1 MKLFQFAVIGLA
13 TAGQKFE
20 TNEAERACM
29 SACKDD
35 SECHGQ
41 SLVEGP
47 TECIQE
53 CRDQCVATRKTQI
66 KQHLGARTNHKK
78 IARKAENTKVRAEH
92 RQLEKA
98 INPKPMIKNF
108 HELYEEGDVP
118 RKFIACL
125 RNERD
130 KLACEGHDQELW
142 DCKRAMVETCLDRSD
157 DFANLG
163 SARLVALVQEFRS
176 SIEESQ
182 AAVARKSMEM
192 DVTPAPTTDP
202 NSLTDMKQNKKGKTK
217 VSHMVKK
224 LKHNKTGKQN
234 ICVDGECAAVE
245 VEAKEEVAA
254 ENEPVYEDEE
264 EEQSAEPVYEDEE
277 ESEEPEE
284 IVYEDEEEAEDAPVE
299 QIMENDWSDLNQVH
313 KEEEEVEPE
322 NEDKWRKAVQNPQ
335 ALYSYVGNGGSKGVN
350 GGKNLKAKLDQ
361 KRTEVVHMDRMNKD
375 QFIDEMCRCRTSM
388 EHYRVKNYLVKTGE
402 ISDWKHKEDVCK
414 WCAYPKSKK
423 CWMCQNHWKKAT
435 DNFHGPDKA
444 HRVRNEQIDMS
455 CYIYV
460 KAVKNGKFSPMNS
473 KHTDPCPMHQ
483 LNFGKYNEWH
493 SEGDFGKSFTTYKEL
508 HHQNGKNSKG
518 NKSD

>member
-1 MKLFQFAVIGLA
+1 
-13 TAGQKFE
+13 
-20 TNEAERACM
+20 
-29 SACKDD
+29 
-35 SECHGQ
+35 
-41 SLVEGP
+41 
-47 TECIQE
+47 
-53 CRDQCVATRKTQI
+53 
-66 KQHLGARTNHKK
+66 
-78 IARKAENTKVRAEH
+78 
-92 RQLEKA
+92 
-98 INPKPMIKNF
+98 
-108 HELYEEGDVP
+108 
-118 RKFIACL
+118 
-125 RNERD
+125 
-130 KLACEGHDQELW
+130 
-142 DCKRAMVETCLDRSD
+142 MVETCLDRSD

-335 ALYSYVGNGGSKGVN
+335 ALYSYVGNGGSKGVMSPFYFFV
-350 GGKNLKAKLDQ
+350 L
-361 KRTEVVHMDRMNKD
+361 
-375 QFIDEMCRCRTSM
+375 
-388 EHYRVKNYLVKTGE
+388 
-402 ISDWKHKEDVCK
+402 ISFFFKIYTNEK
-414 WCAYPKSKK
+414 KSKIIQTKYSDDKYAEEK
-423 CWMCQNHWKKAT
+423 CFPLSFNCSDCPFFFSVVCFSNKKC
-435 DNFHGPDKA
+435 
-444 HRVRNEQIDMS
+444 VISISQIMLL
-455 CYIYV
+455 V
-460 KAVKNGKFSPMNS
+460 
-473 KHTDPCPMHQ
+473 
-483 LNFGKYNEWH
+483 
-493 SEGDFGKSFTTYKEL
+493 
-508 HHQNGKNSKG
+508 
-518 NKSD
+518 